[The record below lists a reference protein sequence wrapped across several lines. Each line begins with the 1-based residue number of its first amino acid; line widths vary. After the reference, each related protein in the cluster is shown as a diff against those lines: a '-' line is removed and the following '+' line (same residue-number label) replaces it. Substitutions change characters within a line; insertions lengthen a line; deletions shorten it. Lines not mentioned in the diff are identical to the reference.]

1 MEIGG
6 KRMGLIDWSGIII
19 YFALLIIIG
28 YQTGKRIQDAR
39 DYNVAGERI
48 IWPVMFATLAA
59 SIVGGGG
66 SIGAAGNVFDN
77 GLVFMF
83 AFFGF
88 GITTILTGYFIAP
101 KLKNYNGAQSIGDV
115 MEFHYG
121 RATKYITGVL
131 SVALCI
137 GILGAQA
144 VAIGAIFYVTL
155 GTSIITGVVIGMGL
169 VILYSTFGGLWAVIQ
184 TDALQFVVLGVIIP
198 VSVFIGLFH
207 IGGPVELV
215 NKLPETYFTFL
226 GDWKLGAFISLFI
239 TFLFGEAL
247 VPPYAQRAF
256 SSKDS
261 KHAQKGYVTTGIYLI
276 LFTFVV
282 SILGLITYILYPNIE
297 PDQALPTMLT
307 TLLPTGLVGLAIAA
321 LLAIIMSTAS
331 SYLNA
336 TTVAFI
342 QDVYIPLMKRSGKPI
357 NDKKT
362 LMLGKIVT
370 FITGVASAVFAL
382 SIPNIIDALTAA
394 YTLWA
399 PTVVFP
405 LIVGVLFKVQNKYA
419 GIGGILAGGLV
430 TIFWSF
436 FLGNPYGVTGLAP
449 GLIANIITF
458 LFIYFLT
465 KNTKFEAALMFRRF
479 NRR

>member
-1 MEIGG
+1 
-6 KRMGLIDWSGIII
+6 MGLLDWFFIVV

-28 YQTGKRIQDAR
+28 YQTSKRIQDVK

-101 KLKNYNGAQSIGDV
+101 KLRSYKGAQSVGDV
-115 MEFHYG
+115 MEYHYG
-121 RATKYITGVL
+121 RMAKYITGIL
-131 SVALCI
+131 SVGLCV

-144 VAIGAIFYVTL
+144 VAIGAIFNVTL
-155 GTSIITGVVIGMGL
+155 GISTITGIIIGMGL
-169 VILYSTFGGLWAVIQ
+169 VVLYSTFGGLWAVIQ

-198 VSVFIGLFH
+198 ASVFIGLYH
-207 IGGPVELV
+207 IGGPSELV
-215 NKLPETYFTFL
+215 AQVPDTYFTFL

-239 TFLFGEAL
+239 TFLLGEAL

-256 SSKDS
+256 SSKDA
-261 KHAQKGYVTTGIYLI
+261 KHSQKGYVATGIYLI

-282 SILGLITYILYPNIE
+282 STLGLITYILYPNIE

-307 TLLPTGLVGLAIAA
+307 TLLPTGLIGLAIAA

-336 TTVAFI
+336 TTVSFI
-342 QDVYIPLMKRSGKPI
+342 QDVYTPLMQRSGKPI
-357 NDKKT
+357 KDKTT
-362 LMLGKIVT
+362 LLLGKIVT
-370 FITGVASAVFAL
+370 FVTGVASVVFAL

-399 PTVVFP
+399 PTIVFP
-405 LIVGVLFKVQNKYA
+405 LVIAVLLKINNKYA
-419 GIGGILAGGLV
+419 GVGGIVAGGVV
-430 TIFWSF
+430 TIIWSF
-436 FLGNPYGVTGLAP
+436 ILGDPFGLTGLVP
-449 GLIANIITF
+449 GLLANIIVFTILC
-458 LFIYFLT
+458 LFT
-465 KNTKFEAALMFRRF
+465 KNETKVSV
-479 NRR
+479 